1 MYFMWILT
9 YCFLQ
14 WNYSALATNRSGWK
28 RILSASDREF
38 DSPNMTTTCAD
49 AQKCVIACHRTGYS
63 QSLTFHTETNTCM
76 CFDVDKSNVTLHSFQ
91 SRQGTLF
98 YSKNTES
105 QNSMVS
111 VTYDSD
117 TKTPC
122 LELYDSGYT
131 KDGIYEVTTQST
143 GVTFQV
149 MCNMTAGGW
158 TILQHRVNDTE
169 VFSRNYQDYVDG
181 FGSLHG
187 EFWLGLE
194 YIYIMTRQP
203 RSVRFDL
210 LKDTDEWFLL
220 EYSSFTIDDSAAF
233 YKLHVSG
240 HVASAGMCTYTFTYN
255 DGMEFH
261 AKDRDRSSC
270 ASNRKGG
277 WWFKGCTWLNIN
289 GGYGLRNTMATMGE
303 YCNGYNYFTETVM
316 SIR

>member
-1 MYFMWILT
+1 
-9 YCFLQ
+9 
-14 WNYSALATNRSGWK
+14 
-28 RILSASDREF
+28 
-38 DSPNMTTTCAD
+38 
-49 AQKCVIACHRTGYS
+49 
-63 QSLTFHTETNTCM
+63 M
-76 CFDVDKSNVTLHSFQ
+76 CYDVDKSNDTLYTFLPQ
-91 SRQGTLF
+91 QRTLF
-98 YSKNTES
+98 YSKNSDAGGS
-105 QNSMVS
+105 QSSLTS
-111 VTYDSD
+111 VTYNSV

-122 LELYDSGYT
+122 LELLDLGHT
-131 KDGIYEVTTQST
+131 KDGIYEMTTET
-143 GVTFQV
+143 GLVFQV
-149 MCNMTAGGW
+149 MCDMTGGGW

-203 RSVRFDL
+203 RSVKFDL
-210 LKDTDEWFLL
+210 RKDTNQWLL
-220 EYSSFTIDDSAAF
+220 LQYSSFTIDDSAAY

-261 AKDRDRSSC
+261 AKDRDRSNC
-270 ASNRKGG
+270 ASQRKGG
-277 WWFKGCTWLNIN
+277 WWFKSCTWLNIN

-303 YCNGYNYFTETVM
+303 YCSNYNYFTETIM